1 MSSSSSAMS
10 SNWIS
15 SSSPGP
21 NVSVSLILA
30 ADETENASEKSH
42 EYSRRPQSESNNVT
56 GSDCAVIDALN
67 ALYHHQGAVWKWD
80 CHHFSTLHTSCL
92 WFISGETLNCYFERL
107 CMANR
112 VALTL
117 PLLFSCSWSGH
128 HHGAAT
134 LLSPK
139 IQYVC
144 DVQWGPLL
152 IKTCN
157 YFPAWI
163 CKKTEYYFTYRSD
176 TLMFVE
182 VHGSKADTRQQNKQT
197 KNKQQKPASLM
208 WHVQRNSPCSGSSP
222 YAFKLRASSALYLRM
237 TSALLSW
244 NRSWGWS
251 LCYWSQ

>member
-1 MSSSSSAMS
+1 MLWMITIREQFG
-10 SNWIS
+10 NETVTT
-15 SSSPGP
+15 SPP
-21 NVSVSLILA
+21 C
-30 ADETENASEKSH
+30 T
-42 EYSRRPQSESNNVT
+42 
-56 GSDCAVIDALN
+56 
-67 ALYHHQGAVWKWD
+67 
-80 CHHFSTLHTSCL
+80 
-92 WFISGETLNCYFERL
+92 WFISGETLNFYFESS

-117 PLLFSCSWSGH
+117 PLLFSCSWLGH

-157 YFPAWI
+157 YFPPWI
-163 CKKTEYYFTYRSD
+163 CRKTESYFTYRSD
-176 TLMFVE
+176 TIMFVE
-182 VHGSKADTRQQNKQT
+182 VHGSKTDTRQPAAVT
-197 KNKQQKPASLM
+197 LTQQVFKKTASLM

>member
-42 EYSRRPQSESNNVT
+42 EYSRRPQSESNHAT
-56 GSDCAVIDALN
+56 GSDCGVIHALN
-67 ALYHHQGAVWKWD
+67 ALHHHQGAVWKWD
-80 CHHFSTLHTSCL
+80 CHHFSTLHTL
-92 WFISGETLNCYFERL
+92 WLWLISGETLNSYFESS

-117 PLLFSCSWSGH
+117 PLLCSCSWSGH

-144 DVQWGPLL
+144 DVRWGPLL

-157 YFPAWI
+157 YFPPLI
-163 CKKTEYYFTYRSD
+163 CKKTEYYTSPTGLTHYCLWKF
-176 TLMFVE
+176 ME
-182 VHGSKADTRQQNKQT
+182 VKQT
-197 KNKQQKPASLM
+197 PGLFIKETNSCSNINTASLKFLKNRLIN
-208 WHVQRNSPCSGSSP
+208 VT
-222 YAFKLRASSALYLRM
+222 RAA
-237 TSALLSW
+237 
-244 NRSWGWS
+244 
-251 LCYWSQ
+251 